1 MEKYQVIFWD
11 INYDEY
17 PVKQLFNS
25 EQEAE
30 KWVENKEWEEDY
42 YAYNEEKGGDYLEY
56 RTRYFNPEDKE
67 NYYGY
72 EIKQI
77 PSELNEEFYKMQKLA
92 GLITEEE
99 YKARLWYKQ
108 YSENISK
115 ALDDL
120 KQTLKNEGYDVK

>member
-1 MEKYQVIFWD
+1 MEKQ
-11 INYDEY
+11 
-17 PVKQLFNS
+17 
-25 EQEAE
+25 
-30 KWVENKEWEEDY
+30 
-42 YAYNEEKGGDYLEY
+42 
-56 RTRYFNPEDKE
+56 
-67 NYYGY
+67 
-72 EIKQI
+72 
-77 PSELNEEFYKMQKLA
+77 ELNEEFYKMQKLA

>member
-1 MEKYQVIFWD
+1 M
-11 INYDEY
+11 
-17 PVKQLFNS
+17 
-25 EQEAE
+25 
-30 KWVENKEWEEDY
+30 
-42 YAYNEEKGGDYLEY
+42 G
-56 RTRYFNPEDKE
+56 
-67 NYYGY
+67 
-72 EIKQI
+72 KQI
-77 PSELNEEFYKMQKLA
+77 LNEEFLHMQKLA

>member
-1 MEKYQVIFWD
+1 MKKS
-11 INYDEY
+11 
-17 PVKQLFNS
+17 P
-25 EQEAE
+25 
-30 KWVENKEWEEDY
+30 
-42 YAYNEEKGGDYLEY
+42 
-56 RTRYFNPEDKE
+56 
-67 NYYGY
+67 
-72 EIKQI
+72 
-77 PSELNEEFYKMQKLA
+77 PSKISEEFYKMQKMA